1 MLQYSNIRCDGC
13 DKPDFSGGHY
23 ECQMC
28 PNFNLCV
35 PCYNNKRQTLNHS
48 SSHRMLLTEPSST
61 VNSSV
66 MSRQHADQ
74 MDRLQ
79 DKYLSSEERMLDT
92 RTSLREELFIF
103 VERLTDLSVNDA
115 RTKLASPSIKTLD
128 QYSIDE
134 LYEYLF
140 RLDPSMILVADK
152 LKNAR
157 VSGADLVN
165 FSDDDY
171 EKFSM
176 TYGEK
181 KKLQLL
187 IEQKQ
192 TILNAQPV
200 SSTSNTPNPAPIQSE
215 ITRLKEIVEKQE
227 KEIQE
232 KNQMMKQLENVIEQ
246 QDQQTQLQNA
256 IIKQLQEALDK
267 QSEEMRVL
275 IELAQQYR
283 SLTSAN

>member
-1 MLQYSNIRCDGC
+1 
-13 DKPDFSGGHY
+13 
-23 ECQMC
+23 
-28 PNFNLCV
+28 
-35 PCYNNKRQTLNHS
+35 
-48 SSHRMLLTEPSST
+48 MLLTEPSST

>member
-1 MLQYSNIRCDGC
+1 
-13 DKPDFSGGHY
+13 
-23 ECQMC
+23 
-28 PNFNLCV
+28 
-35 PCYNNKRQTLNHS
+35 
-48 SSHRMLLTEPSST
+48 MLLTESSST
-61 VNSSV
+61 TNWSV
-66 MSRQHADQ
+66 ISRQHTNQ

-79 DKYLSSEERMLDT
+79 DKYLSGKEGKLGKRI
-92 RTSLREELFIF
+92 SLREELLIF
-103 VERLTDLSVNDA
+103 VEKLTDLSVNDA
-115 RTKLASPSIKTLD
+115 RTKLAFPSIKTLD

-140 RLDPSMILVADK
+140 RLDPSMILVAGK
-152 LKNAR
+152 LKSAR
-157 VSGADLVN
+157 VSGADLIN
-165 FSDDDY
+165 FNDDDY

-192 TILNAQPV
+192 TILSTQPV
-200 SSTSNTPNPAPIQSE
+200 SSTSNTPNPAQMQNDL
-215 ITRLKEIVEKQE
+215 TRLKETVDQQE
-227 KEIQE
+227 QEIQE
-232 KNQMMKQLENVIEQ
+232 KNKIIKQLENVIEQ
-246 QDQQTQLQNA
+246 QDQQTELQGA

-283 SLTSAN
+283 SLTSTN

>member
-1 MLQYSNIRCDGC
+1 
-13 DKPDFSGGHY
+13 
-23 ECQMC
+23 
-28 PNFNLCV
+28 
-35 PCYNNKRQTLNHS
+35 
-48 SSHRMLLTEPSST
+48 MLLTESSPA
-61 VNSSV
+61 VNSSA
-66 MSRQHADQ
+66 MSRQHTDQ

-79 DKYLSSEERMLDT
+79 DKYLSSEEEMLDK
-92 RTSLREELFIF
+92 RTLLREELFIF

-115 RTKLASPSIKTLD
+115 RTKSAFPSIKTLD
-128 QYSIDE
+128 QYSIDA

-140 RLDPSMILVADK
+140 QVDSSMILVADK

-157 VSGADLVN
+157 VSGADLMN

-192 TILNAQPV
+192 TIFSAQPV
-200 SSTSNTPNPAPIQSE
+200 SSTSNTPNPTQMQSDL
-215 ITRLKEIVEKQE
+215 TRLEEIVEKQE
-227 KEIQE
+227 EEIQE
-232 KNQMMKQLENVIEQ
+232 KNKMIKQLETVIEQ
-246 QDQQTQLQNA
+246 QDQQTQLQDA
-256 IIKQLQEALDK
+256 IMKQLQEALDK

-275 IELAQQYR
+275 IELTQQYR

>member
-1 MLQYSNIRCDGC
+1 
-13 DKPDFSGGHY
+13 
-23 ECQMC
+23 
-28 PNFNLCV
+28 
-35 PCYNNKRQTLNHS
+35 
-48 SSHRMLLTEPSST
+48 MLLTESSPT
-61 VNSSV
+61 LNSSA
-66 MSRQHADQ
+66 MSGQHTDQ

-79 DKYLSSEERMLDT
+79 DKYLSSEEEMLDK
-92 RTSLREELFIF
+92 RTFLREELFIF

-115 RTKLASPSIKTLD
+115 RTKLAFPSIKTLD

-140 RLDPSMILVADK
+140 RVDSSMILVADK

-157 VSGADLVN
+157 VSGADLMN

-171 EKFSM
+171 ERFSM

-192 TILNAQPV
+192 TIFSAQPV
-200 SSTSNTPNPAPIQSE
+200 SSTSNTPNPAQTQSDL
-215 ITRLKEIVEKQE
+215 TRLKATVEKQE
-227 KEIQE
+227 QEIHE
-232 KNQMMKQLENVIEQ
+232 KDKMIKQLETVIEQ
-246 QDQQTQLQNA
+246 QDQQTQLQDA

-267 QSEEMRVL
+267 QSEEMLVL

-283 SLTSAN
+283 SLTTAN

>member
-1 MLQYSNIRCDGC
+1 
-13 DKPDFSGGHY
+13 
-23 ECQMC
+23 
-28 PNFNLCV
+28 
-35 PCYNNKRQTLNHS
+35 
-48 SSHRMLLTEPSST
+48 MLLTESSPT
-61 VNSSV
+61 VNSSA
-66 MSRQHADQ
+66 MSRQHTDQ

-79 DKYLSSEERMLDT
+79 DEYLSSEEEMLDK
-92 RTSLREELFIF
+92 RTLLREELFIF

-115 RTKLASPSIKTLD
+115 RTKLAFPSIKTLG
-128 QYSIDE
+128 QYAIDE
-134 LYEYLF
+134 LYEYLL
-140 RLDPSMILVADK
+140 RVDSSMILVADK

-157 VSGADLVN
+157 VSGADLMN

-171 EKFSM
+171 ERFSM

-192 TILNAQPV
+192 TIFSAQLV
-200 SSTSNTPNPAPIQSE
+200 SSTSNTPNSAQMQSDLP
-215 ITRLKEIVEKQE
+215 RLKETVERQE
-227 KEIQE
+227 QEIQE
-232 KNQMMKQLENVIEQ
+232 KDKMIKQLETVIEQ
-246 QDQQTQLQNA
+246 QDQQTQLQDA

-283 SLTSAN
+283 SLTTAN

>member
-1 MLQYSNIRCDGC
+1 
-13 DKPDFSGGHY
+13 
-23 ECQMC
+23 
-28 PNFNLCV
+28 
-35 PCYNNKRQTLNHS
+35 
-48 SSHRMLLTEPSST
+48 MLLTEPSST

-246 QDQQTQLQNA
+246 QDQQTQLQDA